1 MSWFWKGLVVLLL
14 ALPVGAYVTGSLA
27 GAPAGL
33 PDRREPVVVQDPT
46 ADDTAPKPSRPGP
59 GTADDRDDDRDDDRG
74 DNSGKGKGGGGRDD
88 GDDVEVVRPDPD
100 DLDDE
105 SDDDGR
111 DHDGDDNRDDR
122 DDRDDDRDDVT
133 DDG

>member
-27 GAPAGL
+27 GAPADL
-33 PDRREPVVVQDPT
+33 PDRLEPVVVQDPASKDNAPEPSPSKAPP
-46 ADDTAPKPSRPGP
+46 ADGTPGDRD
-59 GTADDRDDDRDDDRG
+59 GDGDQDDARDDRDE
-74 DNSGKGKGGGGRDD
+74 

-100 DLDDE
+100 DLDDD

-111 DHDGDDNRDDR
+111 DLDDENDR
-122 DDRDDDRDDVT
+122 DDRDDDVADD
-133 DDG
+133 D